1 MWAMDRQARP
11 SRVTVGRDDQWS
23 AMCSGPRMEIVMA
36 LSTLGQASAA
46 EVGYLLDKAPDSL
59 YHHLRVLE
67 AAGLVRACDHRRVG
81 RQTETVYELA
91 ADELFFDVD
100 FASGRNTERAVK
112 LLNTHLKRARRITE
126 EAFRSGVA
134 STREESRN
142 THVRGDLAW
151 LDDDEVRRVT
161 EIVNE
166 LRDLFARA
174 KQRRHGKLHAFTFV
188 FSPVHRERGADA
200 RHTHRLETMLEREGL
215 EERGL
220 GGEGADS

>member
-1 MWAMDRQARP
+1 MDHRTRP
-11 SRVTVGRDDQWS
+11 SQVTVGRDDQWS

-36 LSTLGQASAA
+36 LSTLGRASAA
-46 EVGYLLDKAPDSL
+46 EVGYLLDKAPDTL

-67 AAGLVRACDHRRVG
+67 DAELIRACDQRRVG

-91 ADELFFDVD
+91 ADELHFDVD
-100 FASGRNTERAVK
+100 FPTGKNTDRAVK
-112 LLNTHLKRARRITE
+112 LLDTHLKRARRITE
-126 EAFRSGVA
+126 EAFRSGDA

-161 EIVNE
+161 EIVDE
-166 LRDLFARA
+166 LRDLFAHA
-174 KQRRHGKLHAFTFV
+174 KQRRHGRLHSLTFV

-200 RHTHRLETMLEREGL
+200 RHTHRLDTMLEREGL
-215 EERGL
+215 ERNGTEQQ
-220 GGEGADS
+220 GADS